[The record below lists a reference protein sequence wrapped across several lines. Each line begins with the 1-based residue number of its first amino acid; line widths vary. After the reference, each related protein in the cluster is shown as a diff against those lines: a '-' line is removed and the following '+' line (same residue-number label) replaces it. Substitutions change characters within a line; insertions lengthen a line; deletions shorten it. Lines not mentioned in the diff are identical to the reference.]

1 MSGLTGC
8 DTGAIISPGSPI
20 PRRGSMDDLGRSCEG
35 ISPISPRTPTGE
47 LFCESTPAPS
57 RPTVTEER
65 LLVDVTSTPY
75 TASFD
80 EPRNGFVLVAPREI
94 SSRFVVRLSPRRHNS
109 ALDEESQFFD
119 ESTSLL
125 DSNAISRD
133 SELHG
138 LLISSPRE
146 ARLTRT
152 SHLDEPVHNIST
164 SIQESS
170 CIFAP
175 IQRDDGDGTFDD
187 DLSESDDSMLEQIR
201 LQSRTSPSDFCGD
214 EMSW

>member
-1 MSGLTGC
+1 MSREMDSSSLLLEKFLP
-8 DTGAIISPGSPI
+8 DSLFAF
-20 PRRGSMDDLGRSCEG
+20 PRRRH
-35 ISPISPRTPTGE
+35 
-47 LFCESTPAPS
+47 
-57 RPTVTEER
+57 
-65 LLVDVTSTPY
+65 
-75 TASFD
+75 
-80 EPRNGFVLVAPREI
+80 
-94 SSRFVVRLSPRRHNS
+94 SSAR
-109 ALDEESQFFD
+109 DEESEFFD

-125 DSNAISRD
+125 DFNTISRD
-133 SELHG
+133 SELSG

-152 SHLDEPVHNIST
+152 SQLDEPVHNIST
-164 SIQESS
+164 TIQESS

>member
-8 DTGAIISPGSPI
+8 DAGAIISPGSPAPHI
-20 PRRGSMDDLGRSCEG
+20 RSMDDLGRSCEG
-35 ISPISPRTPTGE
+35 LSPISPRTPTGE

-65 LLVDVTSTPY
+65 LLVDVASTPC
-75 TASFD
+75 TTSFD

-94 SSRFVVRLSPRRHNS
+94 SSRFVVRLSPRRHNN
-109 ALDEESQFFD
+109 AGDEESEFFD
-119 ESTSLL
+119 VSTASL
-125 DSNAISRD
+125 DANTIYRD
-133 SELHG
+133 SESPG
-138 LLISSPRE
+138 LVITSPGE

-152 SHLDEPVHNIST
+152 SQLDEPIHNIST

-175 IQRDDGDGTFDD
+175 IQRDDGDGTVDD